1 MHESQVIVLATPV
14 FLALIAL
21 EWIVGRRRTRSRGNA
36 VSGSG
41 SAGTHTFYHLSDA
54 VNSLS
59 LGMMSQ
65 ISGLFSFTLRIG
77 LYAAAWRV
85 CAAWHADAFWT
96 RPAGA
101 LLALLLYDFCYYW
114 LHRAGHE
121 VGVLWAAHVVHHQS
135 QDYNLSTALRQTSS
149 GALLGWIFYLPMAV
163 AGVPPKVFAVVALVD
178 LLYQFWVHTEL
189 VGRLGAFDRW
199 FCSPSNHR
207 VHHAV
212 NDRYVD
218 RNYGGMLM
226 VWDHLFG
233 TFQDEDPREP
243 CIYGTRKP
251 LQSWDPIWANLEVY
265 AGLARDAWHARRW
278 RDKLQVWLRPPGWRP
293 ADVTARDPQP
303 PFELSRVRRY
313 DPEVTAALRWTG
325 LALGMGALAG
335 TIALLWSAPALDV
348 EQQFLAAL
356 ALCAA
361 LWATGAVLQ
370 GRLSAFWLAWGGTAA
385 ASVVS
390 AAAGLTDLHLVAK
403 PLAMVWPLLLV
414 ARQPVQDGRRWL
426 LAALAAGLAG
436 DVLLL
441 DPRDF
446 VAGLACF
453 LVGHLAYL
461 RLWRLGIPWFASRPA
476 LVATLGMGAIMA
488 LVLWLGGLPAGLRV
502 PVSAY
507 IGVIALM
514 AAQAL
519 GRAKVLRSE
528 GARWSAAGACCF
540 MLSDTLLALNRFVL
554 PLPLAELWILATYYA
569 AQMFIVAGVLR
580 GWAALSHPEDQPGPA
595 H

>member
-14 FLALIAL
+14 FLLLIAL
-21 EWIVGRRRTRSRGNA
+21 ECIVGWRRKRPT
-36 VSGSG
+36 
-41 SAGTHTFYHLSDA
+41 YHLSDA
-54 VNSLS
+54 INSLS

-77 LYAAAWRV
+77 LYVAVWRL
-85 CAAWHADAFWT
+85 CAAWHTDGFWT
-96 RPAGA
+96 HPAGW
-101 LLALLLYDFCYYW
+101 LLALVLYDFCYYW

-163 AGVPPKVFAVVALVD
+163 AGVPPKVFAVVALID

-226 VWDHLFG
+226 LWDHLFG

-265 AGLARDAWHARRW
+265 AGLARDAWRTRRW
-278 RDKLQVWLRPPGWRP
+278 RDRLQVWLRPPGWRP
-293 ADVTARDPQP
+293 ADVAAEDPQP
-303 PFELSRVRRY
+303 PFKLSRVSRY
-313 DPEVTAALRWTG
+313 APKVPPALRWTG
-325 LALGMGALAG
+325 LALGVGALAG
-335 TIALLWSAPALDV
+335 TIALLWWAPSLAFG
-348 EQQFLAAL
+348 QQILAAL
-356 ALCAA
+356 ALGAA

-385 ASVVS
+385 VSVLS
-390 AAAGLTDLHLVAK
+390 AAADLSDLHRIAK
-403 PLAMVWPLLLV
+403 PLAMVWPLFLV
-414 ARQPVQDGRRWL
+414 ARQPVQEGRRWL

-436 DVLLL
+436 DILLL
-441 DPRDF
+441 DPHDF

-461 RLWRLGIPWFASRPA
+461 RLWRIGTPWFVSRPA
-476 LVATLGMGAIMA
+476 LVATLGVGAFMA
-488 LVLWLGGLPAGLRV
+488 LVLWQGGLPTDLRA

-519 GRAKVLRSE
+519 GRARVLNSE

-569 AQMFIVAGVLR
+569 AQMLIVAGVLR
-580 GWAALSHPEDQPGPA
+580 GWAITPHPEGRTGSA